1 MTVTPPRPAPRTRPL
16 VVAHRG
22 DWLEG
27 DQPGAQNSVR
37 AVLSAVAAGADGAE
51 VDARLSA
58 DGTVVLHH
66 DAEIGPADVQAG
78 CEAPEGTAVFA
89 LAGPALRPLAT
100 LAELLGRLAQRLAP
114 LSAPGERP
122 GTAGRRAGF
131 DRRAGFLLNIELKDL
146 PGEPGWDSRHVLAAR
161 VAELLEAGLAPGPLD
176 VVVSS
181 FEPASL
187 DAFRHHAPGT
197 ATALLLEQGDD
208 WRYHLGRAEGLAAVN
223 PEDAM
228 AVPELFAAASARG
241 LAVVPWTV
249 DEPGHA
255 VELAAL
261 GAAGLITNRPRALLD
276 ALDRAGSTGQA
287 CG

>member
-1 MTVTPPRPAPRTRPL
+1 M
-16 VVAHRG
+16 
-22 DWLEG
+22 
-27 DQPGAQNSVR
+27 
-37 AVLSAVAAGADGAE
+37 
-51 VDARLSA
+51 
-58 DGTVVLHH
+58 
-66 DAEIGPADVQAG
+66 
-78 CEAPEGTAVFA
+78 FA
-89 LAGPALRPLAT
+89 LAGPALRHLAT
-100 LAELLGRLAQRLAP
+100 LAELLGRLAERLAP
-114 LSAPGERP
+114 PAPGERP
-122 GTAGRRAGF
+122 GTAGRRLVY
-131 DRRAGFLLNIELKDL
+131 RRAGFVLNIELKDL

-249 DEPGHA
+249 DEPGRA